1 MHNLTAIKKKKFLR
15 RLGHILESANDD
27 EILTNTYNL
36 YVKKVLLFFL
46 YGYFV
51 LCYLKY
57 ILYPIYIFLYVVVV
71 VSLVCAFFLLCGLLF
86 NILNVMVFR
95 PNINHWQ
102 SLYYRLLVKIY
113 FLMAH

>member
-57 ILYPIYIFLYVVVV
+57 ILYPIYIF
-71 VSLVCAFFLLCGLLF
+71 VCCCCCFFGLCFLSFMWAIIQHFKRYGISTKYKPLAIALL
-86 NILNVMVFR
+86 
-95 PNINHWQ
+95 
-102 SLYYRLLVKIY
+102 
-113 FLMAH
+113 